1 MNVWAVLGFIALG
14 AAISEM
20 YNWRMWQKYM
30 TGMHDGYWIGDKKE
44 AAKSTVIKQLETRR
58 AKK

>member
-1 MNVWAVLGFIALG
+1 MNIWAVLGFIALG
-14 AAISEM
+14 AAISEL

-30 TGMHDGYWIGDKKE
+30 TGMHDGYWIGDRKE
-44 AAKSTVIKQLETRR
+44 TNNKAVIKPLERR